1 MPGHYGKMMK
11 GGKKPA
17 KKVAKKKMGK
27 KLGTLGMLVASRLC
41 CLPCRAQR

>member
-17 KKVAKKKMGK
+17 KKVAKKMFKRK
-27 KLGTLGMLVASRLC
+27 KK
-41 CLPCRAQR
+41 